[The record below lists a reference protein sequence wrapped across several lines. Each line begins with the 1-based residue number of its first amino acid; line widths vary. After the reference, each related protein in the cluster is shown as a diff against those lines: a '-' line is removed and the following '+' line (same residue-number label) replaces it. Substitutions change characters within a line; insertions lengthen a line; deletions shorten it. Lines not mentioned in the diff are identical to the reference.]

1 MPPPRIGSMWMSS
14 AAVDISPCRD
24 AASSGAVV
32 DSLATGIVFA
42 SVIILFIV
50 PALIVIREDFTLER
64 WRQRAA
70 ALLPGT
76 KSSPPAAT

>member
-1 MPPPRIGSMWMSS
+1 MLFETSLQAQFLIPM
-14 AAVDISPCRD
+14 AV
-24 AASSGAVV
+24 
-32 DSLATGIVFA
+32 SLATGIVFA